1 MCLLLLLLLL
11 QLLLLQDAKDHM
23 RIEEK
28 LTALSHSDDAVD
40 LRNEHT
46 KYISI

>member
-11 QLLLLQDAKDHM
+11 LLLQDAKDHI

-28 LTALSHSDDAVD
+28 LAALSHSDDAVD